1 MNKRDNERFEKVVAL
16 IKEKAKEILPQGS
29 TVTLFGSRARGDARE
44 DSDWDIH
51 ILIPGPE
58 RINLDEMTEYVMA
71 FDELGWDNN
80 EEINAI
86 VHTFDGWEKRRCI
99 LLYYF
104 IRDEGILLYD
114 YRIR

>member
-1 MNKRDNERFEKVVAL
+1 MTKPERFEKVISL
-16 IKEKAKEILPQGS
+16 IKEKAKEILPAGS
-29 TVTLFGSRARGDARE
+29 TVRLFGSRARGDARE

-58 RINLDEMTEYVMA
+58 RINLDEMTQYVMA

-86 VHTFDGWEKRRCI
+86 VHTFAGWEKRKCI
-99 LLYYF
+99 MLYYN
-104 IRDEGILLYD
+104 IREEGILLYD
-114 YRIR
+114 TTC